1 MKASFIKRLIA
12 YIIDIIIFSLIFEIF
27 TMIIP
32 DNNNIAVLN
41 QQLSN
46 LSESVLNDQLSLS
59 AYFYQYSS
67 IVHSIDKELFL
78 SNLFNFILMIGY
90 FVMLPFY
97 YNGQTL
103 GKKLL
108 KIKIIKEQDDL
119 SINDLLLRNCVINGL
134 LYSLICFALVF
145 LASDL
150 TYLIIISILGFIQIL
165 LVIISVF
172 MILYRKDKK
181 GLHDLWCKT
190 SVVEENYE
198 VEK

>member
-46 LSESVLNDQLSLS
+46 LSESVLNEQLSLS

>member
-46 LSESVLNDQLSLS
+46 LSESVLNEQLSLS

-145 LASDL
+145 LVSDL

>member
-145 LASDL
+145 LVSDL